1 MKRIPNYKIQLVR
14 EGSSLYNTNQITC
27 PDDAAEI
34 ATAHFEELATDR
46 EVFSIM
52 LLNVKNYVVGIHD
65 VSVGSLTAS
74 VVHPREV
81 FKAACLANAASIILM
96 HNHPSGE
103 ADPRKEDIQ
112 ITARLVQVGRMMDI
126 PVFDHIIVGAY
137 TGEYTS
143 LKQKGVIK

>member
-103 ADPRKEDIQ
+103 ADPSKEDIQ

>member
-1 MKRIPNYKIQLVR
+1 MKRIPNYKIQLVC
-14 EGSSLYNTNQITC
+14 EGSSLYDTDQITC

-52 LLNVKNYVVGIHD
+52 LLNVKNYVIGIHD
-65 VSVGSLTAS
+65 VSIGSLTDS

-81 FKAACLANAASIILM
+81 FKAACLANAASIILL

-103 ADPRKEDIQ
+103 ADPSKEDIQ
-112 ITARLVQVGRMMDI
+112 ITARLVKVGRMMDI